1 MMAAADRRRLDTA
14 KQAGGGVGHPGSQPP
29 SLHHH
34 HSMGSSINSQQPHSI
49 APHPGAGRPGLDR
62 AHTFPTPPTSASSTS
77 IGLSNQGSYG
87 WEGQSIPG
95 NAQPLMLD
103 SHPHS
108 TPATPA
114 TTPPGPSMT
123 QLQPYQSHQPYDNT
137 RPMYSSAASQQGQYA
152 TQHQQQGI
160 SHGAPLSANSYG
172 KQDMGPPATRAPG
185 SKTESEH
192 GDSKNDI
199 YGHSQGNDR
208 VSQEEAEH
216 EQEGEYSHDN
226 SAYAAHR
233 GPYNHYNSASH
244 MGSMHGEHAPA
255 PTEINGS
262 QSHQNGSGRSTP
274 RTSNASQQQWS
285 AAGYHTPP
293 RAAPSSNLYNPMS
306 DTRGTVTNGNNGAE
320 HYSAA
325 PLHPYAPTQ
334 ANGVNAS
341 NKRMREDEE
350 YTSRPESRNDDIDSM
365 KRRKMGREGS
375 GPGKIASSSY
385 ESDVKPVGANR
396 PRSIA
401 TPRAHR

>member
-1 MMAAADRRRLDTA
+1 M
-14 KQAGGGVGHPGSQPP
+14 PGS
-29 SLHHH
+29 
-34 HSMGSSINSQQPHSI
+34 
-49 APHPGAGRPGLDR
+49 
-62 AHTFPTPPTSASSTS
+62 
-77 IGLSNQGSYG
+77 
-87 WEGQSIPG
+87 
-95 NAQPLMLD
+95 AQPLMLD

-114 TTPPGPSMT
+114 TTPPGASMPT
-123 QLQPYQSHQPYDNT
+123 LQPYQSHQSYDNA
-137 RPMYSSAASQQGQYA
+137 RPMYSSAAPQQGQYA
-152 TQHQQQGI
+152 TQHQPQGM
-160 SHGAPLSANSYG
+160 SHGAPLSSNSYG

-192 GDSKNDI
+192 GDSKSDI

-208 VSQEEAEH
+208 VGHEEAEH
-216 EQEGEYSHDN
+216 EQEGEYPHDN
-226 SAYAAHR
+226 SAYAPHR
-233 GPYNHYNSASH
+233 APYSHYNSASH
-244 MGSMHGEHAPA
+244 MGSLHGEHTQAS
-255 PTEINGS
+255 TEINGS

-274 RTSNASQQQWS
+274 RTSNGGQQQWS

-306 DTRGTVTNGNNGAE
+306 DTRGTVTNGSNGAE
-320 HYSAA
+320 HYSTA

-334 ANGVNAS
+334 ANGVNSS

-375 GPGKIASSSY
+375 GAGKIASSSY
-385 ESDVKPVGANR
+385 ESDVKPVSANR

-401 TPRAHR
+401 TPRGHR

>member
-1 MMAAADRRRLDTA
+1 MAAADRRRLETS
-14 KQAGGGVGHPGSQPP
+14 KQQGGGVHPGSQPP

-34 HSMGSSINSQQPHSI
+34 HSMGSSINSQPHSI
-49 APHPGAGRPGLDR
+49 APHPGAARPGLDR

-95 NAQPLMLD
+95 SAQPLMLD

-114 TTPPGPSMT
+114 TTPPGASMPT
-123 QLQPYQSHQPYDNT
+123 LQPYQSHQSYDNT
-137 RPMYSSAASQQGQYA
+137 RPMYSSAAPQQGQYA
-152 TQHQQQGI
+152 TQHQPQGM
-160 SHGAPLSANSYG
+160 SHGAPLSSNSYG

-185 SKTESEH
+185 SKTDSEH
-192 GDSKNDI
+192 GDPKNDI

-208 VSQEEAEH
+208 VGHEEAEH

-226 SAYAAHR
+226 SGYAPHR
-233 GPYNHYNSASH
+233 GPYNHYNPASH
-244 MGSMHGEHAPA
+244 LGSLHGEHAQA
-255 PTEINGS
+255 PSDINGS
-262 QSHQNGSGRSTP
+262 QPHQNGSGRSTP
-274 RTSNASQQQWS
+274 RTSNGSQQTWP

-306 DTRGTVTNGNNGAE
+306 DTRGTVTNGSNGAE
-320 HYSAA
+320 HYPTA
-325 PLHPYAPTQ
+325 PLHPYAPT
-334 ANGVNAS
+334 ANGVNAN

-350 YTSRPESRNDDIDSM
+350 YTSRPESRNDDIESM

-375 GPGKIASSSY
+375 GAGKITSSSY
-385 ESDVKPVGANR
+385 ESDAKPVSANR